1 MGLDLRQLAALER
14 GVLQGVP
21 GVGLGLGL
29 GLGFELGL
37 ERGVLQGVP
46 FPRGAPGQLE
56 LPRLPGAAAQAGA
69 LLPQRAAQLPRHS
82 LGALARG
89 RVRGSLGALDDGEGV
104 PARR

>member
-1 MGLDLRQLAALER
+1 MAVGVEVRLEVLALLER

-21 GVGLGLGL
+21 GVGLGLGLGL

-56 LPRLPGAAAQAGA
+56 LPWLPGAAAQAGA
-69 LLPQRAAQLPRHS
+69 LLPQRAW
-82 LGALARG
+82 G
-89 RVRGSLGALDDGEGV
+89 
-104 PARR
+104 

>member
-21 GVGLGLGL
+21 GIGLGLGLGL

-69 LLPQRAAQLPRHS
+69 LLPQ
-82 LGALARG
+82 GAWG
-89 RVRGSLGALDDGEGV
+89 
-104 PARR
+104 